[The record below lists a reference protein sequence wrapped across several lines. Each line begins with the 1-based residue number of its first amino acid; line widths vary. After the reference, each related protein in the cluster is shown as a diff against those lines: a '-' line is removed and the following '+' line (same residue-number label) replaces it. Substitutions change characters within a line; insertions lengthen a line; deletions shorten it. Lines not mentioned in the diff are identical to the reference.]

1 MISDTIGGRIRQA
14 RTEAGLSQRQ
24 LATRLAVTNKTLENW
39 EEDRSEPRANKLVMM
54 AGVLNIP
61 STWLLTGDAPNEMKR
76 GFDFQET
83 MGISQKLERAIA
95 MQVQLSSLLEEVS
108 SDVSRLQNELDSE
121 LEMEA

>member
-14 RTEAGLSQRQ
+14 RSEAGLSQRQ
-24 LATRLAVTNKTLENW
+24 LATRLAVTTKTLENW

-61 STWLLTGDAPNEMKR
+61 STWLLTGDAPREMKR

-95 MQVQLSSLLEEVS
+95 MQGALSSLLEEVS
-108 SDVSRLQNELDSE
+108 SDVSRLQKELDSE
-121 LEMEA
+121 LEMEG